1 MVDTAV
7 PSAAPAG
14 EPTSHTEAP
23 AGEAIV
29 HPGHIPAATGVGTVG
44 GQNGFIPTDDKS
56 AEGGMIVNTDRT
68 PIGSDLHPAG
78 EVSEVSINPIPVGA
92 GSGSAVIHADSRME
106 AADIPGTIAAPVASA
121 VPVSETGSDMV
132 ATPVAAQPVRA
143 GEPAVMEAIP
153 AIPAAPAESQPMSG
167 THVPVAVPEI
177 PAPIVGTDAGA
188 DSMVPAVG
196 STSYPMPVHASHDEI
211 PHGDDH
217 DAPSGFG
224 GSTDRHT
231 GDTHFG
237 ANHHSGTG
245 DSYHGAPASGDAAA
259 HHAMVA
265 SVFPDAQEG
274 TMMRNA
280 GEGMIEVSNP
290 DGSNA
295 MWYNSAFY
303 QEPSAPHSIMN
314 ASNGVQW
321 YAMAPQAQAPRF
333 EQGDAANAYNQA
345 LFRQFMP
352 GYDQPAAQFTGDVG
366 QNGRFEVRNMDGS
379 GTAFYDTARYQ
390 APRGEYRV
398 VEDARGGRWYAI
410 QGQGALERRPVYE
423 NGKPVYDGEKI
434 RTVMVETVRY
444 RQLPTKH
451 APPEKRGDIQR
462 KTPRRKR

>member
-1 MVDTAV
+1 
-7 PSAAPAG
+7 
-14 EPTSHTEAP
+14 
-23 AGEAIV
+23 
-29 HPGHIPAATGVGTVG
+29 
-44 GQNGFIPTDDKS
+44 
-56 AEGGMIVNTDRT
+56 
-68 PIGSDLHPAG
+68 
-78 EVSEVSINPIPVGA
+78 
-92 GSGSAVIHADSRME
+92 
-106 AADIPGTIAAPVASA
+106 
-121 VPVSETGSDMV
+121 
-132 ATPVAAQPVRA
+132 
-143 GEPAVMEAIP
+143 
-153 AIPAAPAESQPMSG
+153 
-167 THVPVAVPEI
+167 
-177 PAPIVGTDAGA
+177 
-188 DSMVPAVG
+188 
-196 STSYPMPVHASHDEI
+196 
-211 PHGDDH
+211 
-217 DAPSGFG
+217 
-224 GSTDRHT
+224 
-231 GDTHFG
+231 
-237 ANHHSGTG
+237 
-245 DSYHGAPASGDAAA
+245 
-259 HHAMVA
+259 MVA
-265 SVFPDAQEG
+265 SVFPDAREG

-398 VEDARGGRWYAI
+398 VEDSRGGRWYAI

-451 APPEKRGDIQR
+451 TPPEKRGDIQR